1 MKNPRIRIRKEAW
14 AVLSKQG
21 RGIDKVNCF
30 VNCPYCESLSSVL
43 GIFAKKHE
51 AQAFADEM
59 FPKREIKKIFIEV
72 ELDKNFNL

>member
-1 MKNPRIRIRKEAW
+1 MKNPRIRKEAW

-30 VNCPYCESLSSVL
+30 VNCAYCETLSEVL
-43 GIFAKKHE
+43 GIFSKRHE
-51 AQAFADEM
+51 AQAFADDM
-59 FPKREIKKIFIEV
+59 FPKRKIKKIFIEV